1 MIRKDKP
8 VIPAA
13 GETRAVD
20 AYISTYPPGVRMI
33 LEQLRKVI
41 HETAPG
47 AQEAIRYG
55 IPTFMFHGTLVHFG
69 VFKQHIGFYPTPS
82 VIRAF
87 KDELRPY
94 PHAKGSIRFPLD
106 KEIPLDLVRKM
117 VRFRV
122 DENLALAKA
131 KG

>member
-8 VIPAA
+8 VIPAG
-13 GETRAVD
+13 GETRTVD
-20 AYISTYPPGVRMI
+20 AYISTFPADIRVI
-33 LEQLRKVI
+33 LEQLRKAI
-41 HETAPG
+41 HESAPG

-69 VFKQHIGFYPTPS
+69 VYEHHVGFYPTPS
-82 VIRAF
+82 AIRAF
-87 KDELRPY
+87 EDELRPY

-122 DENLALAKA
+122 DENLALAKS
-131 KG
+131 KE

>member
-8 VIPAA
+8 VTVR

-20 AYISTYPPGVRMI
+20 AYISTFPADIRVI

-41 HETAPG
+41 HESAPG

-69 VFKQHIGFYPTPS
+69 AFEQHIGFYPTPS
-82 VIRAF
+82 AIRAF
-87 KDELRPY
+87 EDELRPY
-94 PHAKGSIRFPLD
+94 SHAKGSIRFPLD
-106 KEIPLDLVRKM
+106 NKIPLDLVRKM

-122 DENLALAKA
+122 EENLALAKA